1 MTLYEKIKAD
11 FMVAFK
17 AKEMEKKNF
26 LGVIK
31 GEIQKEEGRGVEA
44 TDDNVLKVI
53 RAMEK
58 SLIQTGTEDALK
70 ELEYIK
76 PYLPQLMS
84 EDEVRK
90 NIAFYLSI
98 CDDGFDN
105 IGGIMKFFKEKFSGK
120 VDNKTV
126 ARVAKEMIS

>member
-1 MTLYEKIKAD
+1 MTLYNKIKED
-11 FMVAFK
+11 FMTAFK

-44 TDDNVLKVI
+44 TDENVLKVI

-58 SLIQTGTEDALK
+58 SLTQTGTEDALR

-90 NIAFYLSI
+90 NVAFYLSI

-105 IGGIMKFFKEKFSGK
+105 IGGVMKFFKEKFSGK
-120 VDNKTV
+120 VDNKIV